1 MGECFVDKYQQQ
13 DDSNYKTDQKE
24 KGDPSDL
31 TDNTEIGKT
40 ITSDKYSNTID
51 GF

>member
-24 KGDPSDL
+24 KGDPSGL